1 MAEYI
6 VREKVIAAFDDSRVD
21 RYYGDVDPE
30 SVIEVINE
38 IPAADV
44 RPVVLCKDCIH
55 ARRYTNKIKCG
66 YWSEQ
71 TASEIVCEDDFC
83 SFGEKRKERC

>member
-6 VREKVIAAFDDSRVD
+6 DREAALRDWPLCDEPADAYQYIRS
-21 RYYGDVDPE
+21 Y
-30 SVIEVINE
+30 
-38 IPAADV
+38 PAADV

-83 SFGEKRKERC
+83 SYSEKREES